1 MYLTQDFVF
10 LTTLSSICSF
20 MHRMEKMLVG
30 VTSDD
35 LRLLNL
41 NLIRNKLD
49 LLRMNFSILQVMFTT
64 FILIVS

>member
-1 MYLTQDFVF
+1 
-10 LTTLSSICSF
+10 